1 MAAQPMVP
9 NRAEW
14 PVPSLA
20 ANSPRRL
27 IDTNMICRLVAQ
39 LGREDFGDTF
49 GEACVRLSKADQ
61 VTAFVVDGG
70 SPRCLLAY
78 RPRRGDLAMQ
88 LCRQYVEHY
97 FERDTLL
104 MASLSSGSSYIARP
118 LSISDIRDEA
128 YRNRLFSEAGLTS
141 KFSVLQWR
149 RESLVY
155 LNFYFRERPVGQ
167 LTDAFTVLSDHG
179 ELLVE
184 AVGKHD
190 ALSGSSFHRQ
200 TGKRRVESL
209 LRERFPLLS
218 PREVQVCARIVTG
231 HNAEAIALE
240 LELSGATVTT
250 FRRRAYAKLGIASQ
264 SELFA
269 RCAGVMGD

>member
-1 MAAQPMVP
+1 MAAQPMAL
-9 NRAEW
+9 NRTKW
-14 PVPSLA
+14 PVSSLA
-20 ANSPRRL
+20 AHSPRRL
-27 IDTNMICRLVAQ
+27 IDTDLICRLVAQ
-39 LGREDFGDTF
+39 LGREDFGETF

-61 VTAFVVDGG
+61 ITAFVVDGG

-88 LCRQYVEHY
+88 LCRQYVAHF
-97 FERDTLL
+97 FERDTFL
-104 MASLSSGSSYIARP
+104 MAGLSSDSSYIARP
-118 LSISDIRDEA
+118 VAISDIGDEA
-128 YRNRLFSEAGLTS
+128 YRSRLFSEAGLAS
-141 KFSVLQWR
+141 KFSVLQR
-149 RESLVY
+149 HRGSLVY
-155 LNFYFRERPVGQ
+155 LNFYFRECPVGQ
-167 LTDAFTVLSDHG
+167 LMDAFSVLNDHG

-184 AVGKHD
+184 AIGKHD

-209 LRERFPLLS
+209 LRERFPRLS

-269 RCAGVMGD
+269 CCAGVMGD